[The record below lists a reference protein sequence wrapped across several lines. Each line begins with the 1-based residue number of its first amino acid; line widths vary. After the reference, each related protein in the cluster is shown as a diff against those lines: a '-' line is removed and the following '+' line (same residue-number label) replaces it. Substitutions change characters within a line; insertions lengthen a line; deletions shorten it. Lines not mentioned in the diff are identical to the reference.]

1 MVRVVPAAVTPPAPE
16 VTCGSRLRVM
26 GRPGK
31 GLVTSVATSTLTGE
45 PSETRVVGAA
55 VMRGRVEATTRRGR
69 VAVTAALV
77 PSSTRTSSEPAVP
90 GTASSAALTDR
101 VEPDTE
107 VLKPSG
113 AAPAVKTRGSESAS
127 RVMAA
132 RSAVTAGSPG
142 ATVTSVGVITGGVF
156 VVETTR
162 TGRVIVE
169 LSASEPVPS
178 ATASVSEVWPV
189 NPAAGVT
196 DRLRPES
203 PAWAESS
210 PVPAL
215 SVAASATTGVV
226 PARVRT

>member
-1 MVRVVPAAVTPPAPE
+1 M
-16 VTCGSRLRVM
+16 
-26 GRPGK
+26 
-31 GLVTSVATSTLTGE
+31 
-45 PSETRVVGAA
+45 
-55 VMRGRVEATTRRGR
+55 
-69 VAVTAALV
+69 
-77 PSSTRTSSEPAVP
+77 
-90 GTASSAALTDR
+90 
-101 VEPDTE
+101 
-107 VLKPSG
+107 
-113 AAPAVKTRGSESAS
+113 
-127 RVMAA
+127 
-132 RSAVTAGSPG
+132 
-142 ATVTSVGVITGGVF
+142 
-156 VVETTR
+156 ETTR
-162 TGRVIVE
+162 TGRVMVE